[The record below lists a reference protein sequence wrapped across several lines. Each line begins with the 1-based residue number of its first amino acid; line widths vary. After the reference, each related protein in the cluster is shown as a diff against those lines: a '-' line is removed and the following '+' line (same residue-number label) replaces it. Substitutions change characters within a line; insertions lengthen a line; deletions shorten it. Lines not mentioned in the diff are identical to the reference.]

1 MKAALWFVLIKLK
14 RYSGVWDAW
23 LLLQPSVNSSSLFI
37 ICLFKKKIVI
47 AIIINLI
54 TEIGTYANSVW
65 MQNLSHGDWIEFE
78 NPGIVN
84 MAFSVSSL
92 DFCVAKTVLEAKS
105 QLADEKI
112 IALYI
117 LHLKYCHKRVSLQ
130 SDAHSSYC
138 FQPFRLFKSAGLLH
152 RACVHLL
159 ESGKFKDCIKT
170 GKMWLFPS
178 VPCADANQPYPEGGC
193 TLLLMG

>member
-1 MKAALWFVLIKLK
+1 MVCFDKTQKVFRSLGCLAALTALSQFFITFYNLLIL
-14 RYSGVWDAW
+14 
-23 LLLQPSVNSSSLFI
+23 
-37 ICLFKKKIVI
+37 KKIVI

-65 MQNLSHGDWIEFE
+65 MQNLRHGDWIEFE